1 MISLLKQAIQRLV
14 NPMSGP
20 RFQLDPFEPLSAQP
34 DRELDVLLERLVID
48 DDTLEIHLA
57 LGELFRK
64 RGQIDRAI
72 RVHEALLEA
81 DLAEAD
87 TSRVRVELAQDFF
100 SGGFLGHAESILESM
115 IVGDGML
122 DSARAFRLW
131 LAVLE
136 REQEWE
142 RAIELVRKYGQAGS
156 GSIRLANFY
165 CELAI
170 KLSHEGQTTEARQAL
185 KEARR
190 VTDSARTYLVS
201 AELDTTQGNY
211 HRAIRWLRDG
221 LDRDVRRIDVILPAL
236 KRLSRLTGGEATF
249 RKYLETLYQ
258 RHPSHRILSEL
269 LDLVGPNDPRALQWQ
284 NEFEQIVH
292 SGASFELMQ
301 RWIEQRQDIGDRA
314 RTVLIES
321 LKRIKLRLSDQYQC
335 THCGFEST
343 TLLWYCP
350 QCERWETLYSRHE
363 QRTFESSNT

>member
-34 DRELDVLLERLVID
+34 DRELDVLLERLAVD
-48 DDTLEIHLA
+48 EDTLEIHLA

-72 RVHEALLEA
+72 RVHEAMLEA
-81 DLAEAD
+81 DLSESD

-142 RAIELVRKYGQAGS
+142 RAIELVQKYGQAGS

-170 KLSHEGQTTEARQAL
+170 KLSHEGQTAGFPTVPEPTWSAPNWIPL
-185 KEARR
+185 R
-190 VTDSARTYLVS
+190 VTITGRSGGCVMVS
-201 AELDTTQGNY
+201 
-211 HRAIRWLRDG
+211 
-221 LDRDVRRIDVILPAL
+221 
-236 KRLSRLTGGEATF
+236 TGMC
-249 RKYLETLYQ
+249 
-258 RHPSHRILSEL
+258 
-269 LDLVGPNDPRALQWQ
+269 D
-284 NEFEQIVH
+284 
-292 SGASFELMQ
+292 ASM
-301 RWIEQRQDIGDRA
+301 
-314 RTVLIES
+314 
-321 LKRIKLRLSDQYQC
+321 
-335 THCGFEST
+335 
-343 TLLWYCP
+343 
-350 QCERWETLYSRHE
+350 
-363 QRTFESSNT
+363 